1 MNTEK
6 PVLLFYQK
14 NTTMGE
20 IRINQKAEKCTPHY
34 HLIDAAGEPCNS
46 QLSIPSRRQFK
57 MLPDDYNPPSET
69 YKPID

>member
-1 MNTEK
+1 
-6 PVLLFYQK
+6 
-14 NTTMGE
+14 MGE